1 MLRNPLTKTVI
12 PHQIGTYR
20 CTKDFILVTKMISDE
35 SLEMVVN
42 LWFREVD
49 KTVEVRQKSIILL
62 SSLEMKEWVLLQV
75 FCEVEGFSSLE

>member
-1 MLRNPLTKTVI
+1 
-12 PHQIGTYR
+12 
-20 CTKDFILVTKMISDE
+20 MISDE